1 LTKKEDVP
9 ASFNEQREID
19 QTSSRLIEMVNEVKD
34 IMVDNEVK
42 VEEDAQE
49 GDAVES
55 RAPVAVET
63 SEAVHMAG
71 ETE

>member
-1 LTKKEDVP
+1 
-9 ASFNEQREID
+9 
-19 QTSSRLIEMVNEVKD
+19 MKD